1 MKYKTG
7 SLETYSKTDLSKW
20 SEMLV
25 SLAGAVL
32 GTFIPPLHGQ
42 FQPLS
47 QWQRQLRRNVNHD
60 WRTEVSSLR
69 SAYKLAM
76 WLQPSLQQAP
86 KKNALFRAFPR
97 HTCSISLWKD
107 YLPTL
112 RTQMHNAPIYCN
124 ITKKFI
130 EGASGSGDGAIF
142 ATVKQLRHKLENLT
156 QRGVWELQKG
166 KTQTTKEEPLVV
178 WSSPSKIQESG
189 QSERGVL
196 FRMVKERQSLR

>member
-1 MKYKTG
+1 MIRNVSKLGWGRFGYIYPPVTRAVSTVESMAAPTPSKCQSRLTNGGLQSPFCIQTG
-7 SLETYSKTDLSKW
+7 N
-20 SEMLV
+20 V
-25 SLAGAVL
+25 APAIAPAGA
-32 GTFIPPLHGQ
+32 Q
-42 FQPLS
+42 
-47 QWQRQLRRNVNHD
+47 
-60 WRTEVSSLR
+60 
-69 SAYKLAM
+69 
-76 WLQPSLQQAP
+76 

-178 WSSPSKIQESG
+178 WSSLSKIQESG